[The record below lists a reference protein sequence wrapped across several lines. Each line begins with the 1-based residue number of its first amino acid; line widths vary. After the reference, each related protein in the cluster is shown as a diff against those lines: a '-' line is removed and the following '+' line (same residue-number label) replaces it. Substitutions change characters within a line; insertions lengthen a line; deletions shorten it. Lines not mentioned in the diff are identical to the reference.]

1 MSLIRAKMCES
12 LAKSMDYPNPH
23 QAYTVGILSTL
34 DGILNEPLPSLLAK
48 IRLSEVLNEA
58 LLNYKGDLGK
68 ILKFAI
74 GYEQANFNQLERIP
88 VKSETLSQSYL
99 KGIEYAN
106 HVIDI
111 INK

>member
-1 MSLIRAKMCES
+1 M
-12 LAKSMDYPNPH
+12 
-23 QAYTVGILSTL
+23 
-34 DGILNEPLPSLLAK
+34 PSLLAK

-58 LLNYKGDLGK
+58 LLNYKGDLDK